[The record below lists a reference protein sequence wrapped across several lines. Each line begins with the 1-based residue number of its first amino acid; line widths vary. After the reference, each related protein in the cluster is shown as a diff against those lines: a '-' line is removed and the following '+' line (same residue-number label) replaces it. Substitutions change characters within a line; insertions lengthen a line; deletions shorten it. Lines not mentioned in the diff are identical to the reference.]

1 MDEET
6 VSNYV
11 ERSRSL
17 VDSSPQMDEQNTRA
31 RLIDPFIKDVLGWD
45 FYSTGIEMEYSVQ
58 MGSTK
63 KKVDYALFTDGSP
76 AVFVEAKG
84 CDTTI
89 SESHADQLR
98 SYMRQEWVD
107 WGLLTNGKSFHVY
120 RLKKDGDKPDVK
132 LLRRIDL
139 SDLTANDWLLAAL
152 SEESIRSG
160 ASTEIYQRV
169 ERRRRAI
176 ETLTEDKGAIAEAL
190 RETVVDRVGEVV
202 SQSAESL
209 SKTFVDDLI
218 AELEQDRDAGGYE
231 TGGQDARS
239 HDVEGQETDETA
251 PTPPEIASTNEGDSS
266 SDKYVIEIRED
277 SETTRFTGRTQ
288 TEVMG
293 TVVDYLIREHGLVD
307 ALSPLPFVPGQKNAM
322 FHNRPENPTG
332 EAMRFYEEVGDGY
345 YVNTNL
351 SKGSKK
357 RQLRRFADA
366 CGVDITF
373 HGEW

>member
-1 MDEET
+1 
-6 VSNYV
+6 VSDYV

-31 RLIDPFIKDVLGWD
+31 RLIDPFIRDVLGWD
-45 FYSTGIEMEYSVQ
+45 FYSTSIEMEYSVQ

-63 KKVDYALFTDGSP
+63 KKVDYALFADGSP

-84 CDTTI
+84 CDTTV

-120 RLKKDGDKPDVK
+120 RLKKDGDKPDVE
-132 LLRRIDL
+132 LLRRIEL
-139 SDLTANDWLLAAL
+139 ADLTANDWLLAAL

-169 ERRRRAI
+169 ERRRKAI
-176 ETLTEDKGAIAEAL
+176 EALSDGKSEIAEAI

-202 SQSAESL
+202 SQPAESL

-218 AELEQDRDAGGYE
+218 AELESDQNDSPSDADE
-231 TGGQDARS
+231 PTQSNTSSDLAQRT
-239 HDVEGQETDETA
+239 ETDDQSGTYVV
-251 PTPPEIASTNEGDSS
+251 EIADQANSS
-266 SDKYVIEIRED
+266 SFSDD
-277 SETTRFTGRTQ
+277 GQ
-288 TEVMG
+288 ADLMA
-293 TVVDYLIREHGLVD
+293 TVVDHLIREHGLID
-307 ALSPLPFVPGQKNAM
+307 AYAPLPYVPGKKIAILND
-322 FHNRPENPTG
+322 EPTHPSG
-332 EAMRFYEEVGDGY
+332 EEMRLYRAVGGGY
-345 YVNTNL
+345 YVYTSLN
-351 SKGSKK
+351 KGAKK
-357 RQLRRFADA
+357 RHLTDFADA

-373 HGEW
+373 DGEW